1 MGHSWKGGDVGNRGE
16 GFDLGKWFW
25 VALLLAGAFYAL
37 AIQSGA
43 WEVIVD
49 LVGTG
54 KAGATMRGMGW

>member
-1 MGHSWKGGDVGNRGE
+1 MNNKGE
-16 GFDLGKWFW
+16 GFDPGKWFW

-49 LVGTG
+49 LVQAIC
-54 KAGATMRGMGW
+54 AGC

>member
-1 MGHSWKGGDVGNRGE
+1 MSLFEKGENVNNKNE
-16 GFDLGKWFW
+16 SFDPGKWFW
-25 VALLLAGAFYAL
+25 VVLLLAGVFYVL
-37 AIQSGA
+37 VIQSGA